1 MPLDSRQARFSANQR
16 RDPAELRRVQ
26 PPGAF
31 ARRSSVEAARRRPPA
46 QTPYTKCKIGV
57 TSPGVAVSLACRA
70 RCNGTLAEFEASP
83 ERFRMPAAKQGIRS
97 ASGGSVRKAF
107 VHNDIQ
113 EVRFTQE
120 DLARRVG
127 EIGAAITR
135 DYTSA
140 VGDGIVL
147 VSVLRGAAIFMA
159 DLARAIELPI
169 EMDYMAI
176 SSYGNG
182 AKSSG
187 VVRILKDLTSEIEGR
202 HVIVAEDILDS
213 GLTLKYLLKNL
224 SSRNP
229 RGDASAQED
238 GGASRHRLQVRRVR
252 MPRRV
257 HRGVRSRLCRAVSQP
272 ALHRHLETG
281 AVFVA
286 SPSRSDGARRAR

>member
-1 MPLDSRQARFSANQR
+1 
-16 RDPAELRRVQ
+16 
-26 PPGAF
+26 
-31 ARRSSVEAARRRPPA
+31 
-46 QTPYTKCKIGV
+46 
-57 TSPGVAVSLACRA
+57 
-70 RCNGTLAEFEASP
+70 
-83 ERFRMPAAKQGIRS
+83 MPAAKQGIRS
-97 ASGGSVRKAF
+97 ASGGSVRKAL

-113 EVRFTQE
+113 EVLFTQE

-229 RGDASAQED
+229 ASIAVATLLRKKTEAQAD
-238 GGASRHRLQVRRVR
+238 ID
-252 MPRRV
+252 
-257 HRGVRSRLCRAVSQP
+257 CRYVGFECPDEFIVGYGLDYAERYRNLPYIGILKPELYS
-272 ALHRHLETG
+272 
-281 AVFVA
+281 
-286 SPSRSDGARRAR
+286 

>member
-1 MPLDSRQARFSANQR
+1 
-16 RDPAELRRVQ
+16 
-26 PPGAF
+26 
-31 ARRSSVEAARRRPPA
+31 
-46 QTPYTKCKIGV
+46 
-57 TSPGVAVSLACRA
+57 
-70 RCNGTLAEFEASP
+70 
-83 ERFRMPAAKQGIRS
+83 MPAAKQGIRS

-113 EVRFTQE
+113 EVLFTQE

-135 DYTSA
+135 DYASA

-147 VSVLRGAAIFMA
+147 VSVLRGAALFMA

-229 RGDASAQED
+229 ASIAVATLLRKKTEAQAD
-238 GGASRHRLQVRRVR
+238 ID
-252 MPRRV
+252 
-257 HRGVRSRLCRAVSQP
+257 CRYVGFECPDEFIVGYGLDYAERYRNLPYIGILKPELYS
-272 ALHRHLETG
+272 
-281 AVFVA
+281 
-286 SPSRSDGARRAR
+286 